1 MKNILLVIS
10 LVFSSASLFSQS
22 APLYW
27 CDDFES
33 YNVGDPIAQT
43 SPDWNSWAE
52 LMNGLSAPFTD
63 DAFISSNYASSGNNC
78 LGFNANSSVAGPED
92 VVLPIGAG
100 TPYVSGVFTL
110 THMIY
115 VVSGAYWNIQA
126 ENTPGITW
134 ALDVTLDATGNV
146 NYATSGSAQ
155 TLLAATYPVNTW
167 FEQSLVCDLT
177 TNSWE
182 VFHDGV
188 SQGSF
193 SNPVNQ
199 VASIDYY
206 PTAGQEFYIDD
217 VCLPYVPAQLDS
229 LNAQVLSIDAIN
241 GLATQDR
248 FPTVNVRNFGIDNIN
263 SFDVTFDYNGSQI
276 TENITGLTLTTNSI
290 TNITFTNSIT
300 LGGISTAQAYISN
313 INGGMMQSTADDT
326 LATNLNISIPATG
339 KLVIGEEATGTWC
352 GWCPRGSVAL
362 NWMDK
367 DYEGFW
373 QGIAVHNGDPMT
385 DATYDN
391 AIGNYIAGYPSGL
404 VDRGPAIDP
413 GAFSQDFIQRVV
425 IPPHAMIT
433 NGAKIENNVL
443 KVSLDLDFQMPISGN
458 WRLAC
463 AVVEDSV
470 TGTGPQYFQANSYSG
485 GNSGSLI
492 DVDGTDWANLGSNV
506 NSNMMIYRHVARA
519 ISPSFLGDALPQNS
533 YSIGD
538 QETVCFE
545 FPLDPSWDLDQ
556 VHIVGMLFDSQGSTD
571 NGSSSTIGSAE
582 TNGYQNCSNSTE
594 AIFLNGPD
602 DLSIYPNPSNNVL
615 YVNNLPAGT
624 KNISIVNIQGK
635 VVIESLAKDIID
647 VSKLSAGIYQINFKG
662 LDWVE
667 TRKIVIK

>member
-1 MKNILLVIS
+1 MKNILLVTI
-10 LVFSSASLFSQS
+10 LLLSSVSLFSQS

-43 SPDWNSWAE
+43 SSDWNSWAE
-52 LMNGLSAPFTD
+52 LMNGLTAPFSD
-63 DAFISSNYASSGNNC
+63 DAFVSNTYSNSGSNC
-78 LGFNANSSVAGPED
+78 LAFNANTSVAGPED

-126 ENTPGITW
+126 ENVPGVTW

-155 TLLAATYPVNTW
+155 TLLAATYPLNTW
-167 FEQSLVCDLT
+167 FEQSIVCDLT
-177 TNSWE
+177 TNNWE

-188 SQGSF
+188 SQGTF
-193 SNPVNQ
+193 NNPVNQ

-217 VCLPYVPAQLDS
+217 VCLPYIPAQLDT
-229 LNAQVLSIDAIN
+229 LNAQVLSVGAIN

-248 FPTVNVRNFGIDNIN
+248 FPSVDIRNFGINDIN
-263 SFDVTFDYNGSQI
+263 SFDVTFDYDGSQI
-276 TENITGLTLTTNSI
+276 TENITGLNLTTNSI
-290 TNITFTNSIT
+290 TNVIFTNPIT
-300 LGGISTAQAYISN
+300 LSLVTTAQAYISN
-313 INGGMMQSTADDT
+313 INGGQTQNTSDDT
-326 LATNLNISIPATG
+326 LLTNVSVVVPAPN

-352 GWCPRGSVAL
+352 GWCPRGAVAL

-404 VDRGPAIDP
+404 VDRGSAIDP

-425 IPPHAMIT
+425 IPPHARIT

-443 KVSLDLDFQMPISGN
+443 KVSLNLNFTTPINGN

-470 TGTGPQYFQANSYSG
+470 TGTGPQYFQANYYSG
-485 GNSGSLI
+485 GGSGSLI

-506 NSNMMIYRHVARA
+506 NSNIMIYRHVARA
-519 ISPSFLGDALPQNS
+519 INPSFLGDVLPQNS
-533 YSIGD
+533 YSSGD
-538 QETVCFE
+538 VETVCFE
-545 FPLDPSWDLDQ
+545 FPLDPSWDLNQ
-556 VHIVGMLFDSQGSTD
+556 VHIVGMLFDSQGNTD
-571 NGSSSTIGSAE
+571 NGSSSTIGTAE
-582 TNGYQNCSNSTE
+582 TNGYLACSGSTE

-602 DLSIYPNPSNNVL
+602 KLNVYPNPSNNIL
-615 YVNNLPAGT
+615 YVNNLPLET
-624 KNISIVNIQGK
+624 KSISIINIEGK
-635 VVIESLAKDIID
+635 VVIETEAKDILD
-647 VSKLSAGIYQINFKG
+647 VSKLSSGIYQINFNGKG
-662 LDWVE
+662 WIE
-667 TRKIVIK
+667 TRKIIIE